1 MKVIK
6 LIDVNFK
13 ALENFS
19 ADLNGYNVLL
29 LGDNEVGK
37 TSVIQFI
44 KTCIGDKTCIPPGLN
59 GSGEMVMEIDGKPV
73 TFKLEVENGVPYIN
87 VTGDGISIKNKKSD
101 LAELVGAYEFDPD
114 HFVKMSETKA
124 GRKEQ
129 VQEFKDTFIPEDI
142 RKDLA
147 KHENNAQN
155 YYDQRTEVNKEVA
168 KLEGSIKTNPMYN
181 HIHELDKFKP
191 VDVSAVI
198 AERDKA
204 QKNNS
209 NILTVKAELIVCDKA
224 IENAKK
230 EIAEL
235 EAKIAAHNAVIDM
248 NIEKINKCNEWL
260 KTHTEI
266 STEQYDQQIAQA
278 GEINK
283 KAGDAENLK
292 KQLSEIEN
300 LKNQSGELTVMVDSS
315 RQLIADTIKQLDSIV
330 PGLGFDEDQLVY
342 NGIPVHPNTMST
354 SQRAQLA
361 VILKRAENP
370 NLPILLEC
378 SESWGKKKFDWLQ
391 ELSQKEGFQFI
402 AERVESGKEKL
413 EIKIINEGKAE
424 TV

>member
-59 GSGEMVMEIDGKPV
+59 GSGEMVMEINGKPV
-73 TFKLEVENGVPYIN
+73 TFKLEVEDGVPYIN

-101 LAELVGAYEFDPD
+101 LAELVGAHEFDPD

-155 YYDQRTEVNKEVA
+155 YYDQRTEINKEVA

-235 EAKIAAHNAVIDM
+235 EAKIAAHNAVIDL
-248 NIEKINKCNEWL
+248 NIEKINKGNEWL

-266 STEQYDQQIAQA
+266 STEQYDQQISQA

-283 KAGDAENLK
+283 KAADAENLK
-292 KQLSEIEN
+292 KQLAEIEN

-315 RQLIADTIKQLDSIV
+315 RQLIADTIKQLDSVV

-402 AERVESGKEKL
+402 AERVDSDKEKL
-413 EIKIINEGKAE
+413 EIKIINEAAH
-424 TV
+424 